1 MKSLPL
7 GALAVAFAW
16 PAFGG
21 QEIPLATVGENVGL
35 EITIYNQNLAL
46 VKDQR
51 TLTLQEGLNE
61 VRFTEVA
68 AQIDPTSVHFK
79 SLTAPQA
86 TVIREQNFQYDL
98 VSRAKLLEKYLDQEI
113 EVQQPRKDGGGEILR
128 GQLLSATDGLVI
140 QQADGT
146 LTALAS
152 ADQVR
157 LPKLP
162 AGLITRPTLMW
173 LVESGQA
180 GRQLTEVSYLTGGIN
195 WNADYVAVVN
205 PDDTQADL
213 TGWVTIDN
221 KSGATYPSARLKLI
235 AGEVHRV
242 QPPVPLL
249 KMERGEEMATLA
261 AEPQFEEKA
270 FFEYHLYTLQRK
282 TTLRDNETK
291 QIELLTAANVPV
303 KKVYVFDGANLRPG
317 PPNQPPQAKV
327 NVMVEVENRQE
338 NHLGMPL
345 PKGKVRVYKADE
357 DGSLQFVGE
366 DEIDHT
372 PKDEKIRLYLG
383 DAFDL
388 VGERKQTDERV
399 IADNVRQY
407 SFEIALRNHKQEAV
421 EITVV
426 EHLFGDWEILRE
438 SHEHTQKDAR
448 TLEFHVRVAPD
459 QEVKVTYTAQVKF

>member
-1 MKSLPL
+1 MKSLPVGIL
-7 GALAVAFAW
+7 SVAFAW
-16 PAFGG
+16 PALGG
-21 QEIPLATVGENVGL
+21 QEVPRATVGENVGL

-51 TLTLQEGLNE
+51 LLTLEEGLNE
-61 VRFTEVA
+61 VRFTDVA

-86 TVIREQNFQYDL
+86 TLIREQNFQYDL

-113 EVQQPRKDGGGEILR
+113 EVQQPRKDGGVEIIR

-146 LTALAS
+146 LTALTS
-152 ADQVR
+152 AEQVR

-162 AGLITRPTLMW
+162 SGLITRPTLMW

-180 GRQLTEVSYLTGGIN
+180 GTQRSEVSYLTSGIN
-195 WNADYVAVVN
+195 WSADYVAVVN
-205 PDDTQADL
+205 PDDTLADL

-221 KSGATYPSARLKLI
+221 KSGATYPAARLKLI
-235 AGEVHRV
+235 AGEVHRI
-242 QPPVPLL
+242 QPPHLL
-249 KMERGEEMATLA
+249 AKGRMAEMVTLA

-282 TTLRDNETK
+282 TTIRDNETK

-407 SFEIALRNHKQEAV
+407 SFEIALRNHKKEAV

-438 SHEHTQKDAR
+438 SHEHTKKDAR
-448 TLEFHVRVAPD
+448 TLEFRVRVAPD
-459 QEVKVTYTAQVKF
+459 EEVKVTYTAQVKF